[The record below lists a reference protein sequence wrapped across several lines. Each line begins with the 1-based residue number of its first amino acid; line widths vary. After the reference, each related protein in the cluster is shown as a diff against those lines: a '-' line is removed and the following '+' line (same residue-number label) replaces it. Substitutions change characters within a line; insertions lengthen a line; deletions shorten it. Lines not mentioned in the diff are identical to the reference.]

1 MYRRFLRALAST
13 LSAEHVYGSGVTGSF
28 EIGNKTTF
36 YKTSC
41 ENDTT
46 CHTNDVEKGLWM

>member
-46 CHTNDVEKGLWM
+46 CHTNDVEKGL